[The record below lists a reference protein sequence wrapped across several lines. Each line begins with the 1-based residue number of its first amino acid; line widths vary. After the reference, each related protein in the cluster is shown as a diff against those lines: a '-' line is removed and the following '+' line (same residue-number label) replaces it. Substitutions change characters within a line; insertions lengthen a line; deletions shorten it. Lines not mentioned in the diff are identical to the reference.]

1 MTLPAGIQVA
11 WRAVPPGAP
20 RREASRALL
29 AELLPRASFV
39 SRCASC
45 GGDHGRVRV
54 EGVDAAVSVS
64 YVPGWAVV
72 TVTRDHPRI
81 GVDAVPAEA
90 GGLERVLP
98 GGSAERA
105 WAGVEDVP
113 VRAGGAVDA
122 RGWATRVADVTA
134 RVGDAVDAREW
145 ARIADVTAR
154 VHGEAD
160 ARQWAHVEDVT
171 ARVGGAVDAR
181 EWARVEAVL
190 KADGQ
195 GLRID
200 PSRVTVNASGDGW
213 VARIVDPDR
222 RPSGAGRSE
231 WRGWD
236 LDGPA
241 GVVLAVAVGAA

>member
-45 GGDHGRVRV
+45 GGEHGRVRV

-72 TVTRDHPRI
+72 AVTRDHPRI

-98 GGSAERA
+98 GRSAERA
-105 WAGVEDVP
+105 RAGVEDVP

-122 RGWATRVADVTA
+122 REWARGRRVPAG
-134 RVGDAVDAREW
+134 VGGAVDAREP
-145 ARIADVTAR
+145 ARVEDAAAAR
-154 VHGEAD
+154 VHG
-160 ARQWAHVEDVT
+160 T
-171 ARVGGAVDAR
+171 ADAR

-190 KADGQ
+190 KADGR
-195 GLRID
+195 GLRVD
-200 PSRVTVNASGDGW
+200 PSRVTVQETEDGW
-213 VARIVDPDR
+213 VARIVEPDR
-222 RPSGAGRSE
+222 RPSGASRIE
-231 WRGWD
+231 WRGRD

-241 GVVLAVAVGAA
+241 GVVLAVVVGAA

>member
-1 MTLPAGIQVA
+1 MSPAAGIRIA

-20 RREASRALL
+20 RRGASRALL
-29 AELLPRASFV
+29 AELLPGASFV
-39 SRCASC
+39 SRCAAC

-72 TVTRDHPRI
+72 AVTREHPRI

-98 GGSAERA
+98 GRSAERA
-105 WAGVEDVP
+105 WAGVEDVHIR
-113 VRAGGAVDA
+113 VRGAANALD
-122 RGWATRVADVTA
+122 
-134 RVGDAVDAREW
+134 W
-145 ARIADVTAR
+145 ARIEDAPARLHGVADALDWAR
-154 VHGEAD
+154 VED
-160 ARQWAHVEDVT
+160 AL
-171 ARVGGAVDAR
+171 ARARSAADAR

-190 KADGQ
+190 KADGR
-195 GLRID
+195 GLRVD
-200 PSRVTVNASGDGW
+200 PSRVTVRATGDGW
-213 VARIVDPDR
+213 VARVTESNR
-222 RPSGAGRSE
+222 HPSGAGRIE

-241 GVVLAVAVGAA
+241 GVVLAVAVEAAVMVE

>member
-11 WRAVPPGAP
+11 WRAVPQGAP

-72 TVTRDHPRI
+72 AVTRDHPRI

-98 GGSAERA
+98 AGSRA
-105 WAGVEDVP
+105 WGRAGDLRGRV
-113 VRAGGAVDA
+113 GGAV
-122 RGWATRVADVTA
+122 G
-134 RVGDAVDAREW
+134 AREW
-145 ARIADVTAR
+145 ARVRRVPADVAGPADPREPARVEDAAAR
-154 VHGEAD
+154 VHG
-160 ARQWAHVEDVT
+160 T
-171 ARVGGAVDAR
+171 ADAR
-181 EWARVEAVL
+181 EWARVEAML
-190 KADGQ
+190 KADGR
-195 GLRID
+195 GLRVD
-200 PSRVTVNASGDGW
+200 PSRVTVQETEDGW
-213 VARIVDPDR
+213 VARIVEPDR
-222 RPSGAGRSE
+222 RPSGASRVE

-241 GVVLAVAVGAA
+241 GVVLAVVVGAA

>member
-11 WRAVPPGAP
+11 WRAVPQGAP
-20 RREASRALL
+20 RREASCALL

-72 TVTRDHPRI
+72 AVTRDHARI

-98 GGSAERA
+98 AGGRA
-105 WAGVEDVP
+105 WGRAEDLRGRV
-113 VRAGGAVDA
+113 GGAV
-122 RGWATRVADVTA
+122 G
-134 RVGDAVDAREW
+134 AREW
-145 ARIADVTAR
+145 ARVRRVPADVGGPADASEPARIEDAAAR
-154 VHGEAD
+154 VHS
-160 ARQWAHVEDVT
+160 T
-171 ARVGGAVDAR
+171 ADAR

-190 KADGQ
+190 KADGR
-195 GLRID
+195 GLRVD
-200 PSRVTVNASGDGW
+200 PSRVTVQETEDGW
-213 VARIVDPDR
+213 VARIVEPDR

>member
-72 TVTRDHPRI
+72 AVTRDHPRI

-105 WAGVEDVP
+105 RAGVEDVP
-113 VRAGGAVDA
+113 VRAGGTVDA
-122 RGWATRVADVTA
+122 REWARGRRVPAG
-134 RVGDAVDAREW
+134 VGGAVDAREW
-145 ARIADVTAR
+145 ARIEDAAAR
-154 VHGEAD
+154 VHG
-160 ARQWAHVEDVT
+160 T
-171 ARVGGAVDAR
+171 ADAR

-190 KADGQ
+190 KADGR

>member
-11 WRAVPPGAP
+11 WRAVPQGAP

-72 TVTRDHPRI
+72 AVTRDHPRI
-81 GVDAVPAEA
+81 AVDAVPAEA

-113 VRAGGAVDA
+113 DRAGGAV
-122 RGWATRVADVTA
+122 G
-134 RVGDAVDAREW
+134 AREW
-145 ARIADVTAR
+145 AARVEDVTAR

-160 ARQWAHVEDVT
+160 AREWAHVKDVT
-171 ARVGGAVDAR
+171 ARVGGAIDAR
-181 EWARVEAVL
+181 EWARIEAVL
-190 KADGQ
+190 KAEGQ

-200 PSRVTVNASGDGW
+200 PSRVTVNASEDGW

>member
-1 MTLPAGIQVA
+1 MTLPAGIHVA

-72 TVTRDHPRI
+72 AVTRDHPRI

-105 WAGVEDVP
+105 RAGVEDVP

-122 RGWATRVADVTA
+122 REWARGRRVPAG
-134 RVGDAVDAREW
+134 VGGAVDAREW
-145 ARIADVTAR
+145 ARIEDAAAR
-154 VHGEAD
+154 VHG
-160 ARQWAHVEDVT
+160 T
-171 ARVGGAVDAR
+171 ADAR

-190 KADGQ
+190 KADGR

>member
-72 TVTRDHPRI
+72 AVTRDHPRI

-98 GGSAERA
+98 GSSAERA
-105 WAGVEDVP
+105 RAGVEDVP

-122 RGWATRVADVTA
+122 REWARGRRVPAG
-134 RVGDAVDAREW
+134 VGGAVDAREW
-145 ARIADVTAR
+145 ARIEDAAAR
-154 VHGEAD
+154 VHG
-160 ARQWAHVEDVT
+160 T
-171 ARVGGAVDAR
+171 ADAR

-190 KADGQ
+190 KADGR

-200 PSRVTVNASGDGW
+200 PSRVSVNASGDGW